1 MIDSISL
8 LDLVTDKGRQNQDYL
23 GGIIEWFDSV
33 DRIYAQAAIK
43 ETNEYG
49 ETPLHILLRRNNDDT
64 VKEEGGGD
72 IREEKTTL
80 LDVVK
85 RFVEIDSDD
94 DQQFMERRSSI
105 NSLSTIQLISNNHTQ
120 AYAIQDSKGY
130 LPLHVACEDR
140 RCSFE
145 VICKYTVHIC
155 SIYLIFL
162 SGGVIFVFYFEYAL
176 YQYMHH
182 LVCYAVNISFTS
194 IFCMFCFIYQPAS
207 YMHTQKAL
215 V

>member
-1 MIDSISL
+1 MI
-8 LDLVTDKGRQNQDYL
+8 Q
-23 GGIIEWFDSV
+23 
-33 DRIYAQAAIK
+33 
-43 ETNEYG
+43 
-49 ETPLHILLRRNNDDT
+49 LRRRGEAILE
-64 VKEEGGGD
+64 KK
-72 IREEKTTL
+72 KTTL

-182 LVCYAVNISFTS
+182 LVF
-194 IFCMFCFIYQPAS
+194 M
-207 YMHTQKAL
+207 L
-215 V
+215 